1 MLSKVILRQS
11 LLKSLNN
18 KQKFTALYIFF
29 KMVNFLVKMA
39 EFGKI
44 LIVFLKKIKL
54 MIKLHTSDNVLWVIR
69 CCLGEFALL

>member
-1 MLSKVILRQS
+1 
-11 LLKSLNN
+11 
-18 KQKFTALYIFF
+18 
-29 KMVNFLVKMA
+29 MVNFLVKMA